1 MAQVAAVELI
11 QTSAAQE
18 LQQLGFDQLRLNWVV
33 MLRLGEFNEPLKLL
47 RTDSSCIHAVD
58 PIQGPFFVG
67 GQRQP
72 FQPLLGNHRH
82 LDFAARG

>member
-11 QTSAAQE
+11 QASAAQE

-47 RTDSSCIHAVD
+47 RTDSS
-58 PIQGPFFVG
+58 
-67 GQRQP
+67 
-72 FQPLLGNHRH
+72 
-82 LDFAARG
+82 